1 MKRTFTLLLTILF
14 TVSIWGADKDSLIY
28 KAYHNEVI
36 LPQLE
41 TWQKYA
47 NRVIPEDNNNIVCI
61 WGNNALDSIYSQII
75 NNPKADI
82 YEQRARLTHYQS
94 IICCALSYP
103 YAWMD
108 KKIAPEAASIGF
120 DMLKSTN
127 QYMDSLQNINFKNS
141 ELVLKWEG
149 NVYYDY
155 VAFLVLNAISS
166 EGDYTAYEGIF
177 RSLMDATKFISQ
189 LYSTSDTNSNQQIF
203 TYATLINN
211 LSFYR
216 TFESMILVTGGKEFF
231 KDNEDIYTE
240 AANWFDEQADRIL
253 VPLYSNQRDNIPP
266 ITPDEFLEIEK
277 EAAQYKIS
285 IIEGLIEAADYRA
298 NEVSNNRK

>member
-1 MKRTFTLLLTILF
+1 MRKTLTLLLTTLF
-14 TVSIWGADKDSLIY
+14 TVSIWGADKDSLFY

-47 NRVIPEDNNNIVCI
+47 NRVIPEDNNDIVCI
-61 WGNNALDSIYSQII
+61 WGNNALDGIYSQII
-75 NNPKADI
+75 NNPTADV
-82 YEQRARLTHYQS
+82 YEQRARLSHYQS

-108 KKIAPEAASIGF
+108 KKVAPHPSSLGL
-120 DMLKSTN
+120 DMLKNSN

-141 ELVLKWEG
+141 ELVLRWEG
-149 NVYYDY
+149 NVYSDY
-155 VAFLVLNAISS
+155 IAFLVLNAIAND
-166 EGDYTAYEGIF
+166 GDYMAYEGILK
-177 RSLMDATKFISQ
+177 SNLDVSKFINQ
-189 LYSTSDTNSNQQIF
+189 LYSTSNSSQQIF
-203 TYATLINN
+203 SYATLISN

-231 KDNEDIYTE
+231 EDNEDIYTE
-240 AANWFDEQADRIL
+240 AANWFDKQADRIL
-253 VPLYSNQRDNIPP
+253 VPLYNNQRDNIPP

-277 EAAQYKIS
+277 EAAQYKITL
-285 IIEGLIEAADYRA
+285 IEGLIEAADYRA
-298 NEVSNNRK
+298 NEGL